1 MANLIGQTVGQ
12 HRIITVLGRGGMT
25 TVYRAHQTS
34 MNCDVALKI
43 IKPELSETVE
53 FKTRFALEAQVIAR
67 LSHPHIFESL

>member
-1 MANLIGQTVGQ
+1 
-12 HRIITVLGRGGMT
+12 MT